1 MGIEWE
7 GSEVDDDNPHE
18 GLAGGPG
25 IPVTTSFF
33 FINKLIKI
41 AGRSLLLQS
50 SCVSL
55 GLTTPT
61 PHGISSTPSCVSHQ
75 SMHTVPVDAHAV
87 ALKKMHGH
95 LHLHTHWT

>member
-33 FINKLIKI
+33 FINAMHACVQILMCKI
-41 AGRSLLLQS
+41 
-50 SCVSL
+50 L
-55 GLTTPT
+55 G
-61 PHGISSTPSCVSHQ
+61 
-75 SMHTVPVDAHAV
+75 
-87 ALKKMHGH
+87 
-95 LHLHTHWT
+95 